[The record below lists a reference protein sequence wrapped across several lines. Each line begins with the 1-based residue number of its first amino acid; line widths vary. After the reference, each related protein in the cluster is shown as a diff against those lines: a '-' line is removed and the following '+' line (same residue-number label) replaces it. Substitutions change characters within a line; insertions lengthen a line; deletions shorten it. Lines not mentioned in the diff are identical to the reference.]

1 MAEAAGKLRRPT
13 CGGSKTKNDS
23 EASARVRVPVAPP
36 LTIAVAGS
44 VAAVERG
51 MRQGWVFQ
59 YAGSPVAPS
68 DDAYWT
74 R

>member
-1 MAEAAGKLRRPT
+1 
-13 CGGSKTKNDS
+13 
-23 EASARVRVPVAPP
+23 
-36 LTIAVAGS
+36 VAGS